1 MAHDAHSRWRFATW
15 NVASINNNPFEH
27 HASSGKE
34 SNDEDDV
41 TAFIISCERFLCADT
56 STKPSASASGARTVI
71 EASLCRNDRLD
82 AIERALVHSCGRD
95 AGRVARARAAFER
108 DVTARDAAAFLLD
121 AEIGSK
127 RLCSMPDRVTNTIR
141 AMDSVT
147 KGEQTWM
154 RPTVINCYGARMT
167 SEDDWFRR
175 WSEYMFDFTFVSID
189 GRERK
194 VMDLMIPIKR
204 AKYPAVSE
212 EEEALGIDLQV
223 FYLYAFDQALVTLAT
238 SAAGSFTGWQD
249 VRAKLVDD
257 LVTHKF
263 SRTLDA
269 LEKIFLSSGDAVAP
283 QTAACFLQEV
293 GASLADALEARPHV
307 KSRYDVLRPKDMD
320 VKRDQNSI
328 IVLSKA
334 FTRGCEITEATS
346 EILET
351 LGDGVTK
358 FSKGDFCA
366 FLAHKVLFCSYH
378 GDTDGLQTKTITG
391 AVQDWC
397 SANASVVDGCV
408 FCMDANTHVFHREGK
423 KQGARDFI
431 DFVAS
436 STTFASCWTLAG
448 VDVER
453 DAMTTFSARTFLQ
466 AQLNKAVKRDEC
478 ASSELTDRHPKDHV
492 LVALRDDTSATI
504 ASSVA
509 IARVNAIDFTVDPPK
524 ALAFD
529 PSAMFQNA
537 QFPSDHAC
545 VLFDCALSFMHH

>member
-1 MAHDAHSRWRFATW
+1 
-15 NVASINNNPFEH
+15 
-27 HASSGKE
+27 
-34 SNDEDDV
+34 
-41 TAFIISCERFLCADT
+41 
-56 STKPSASASGARTVI
+56 
-71 EASLCRNDRLD
+71 
-82 AIERALVHSCGRD
+82 
-95 AGRVARARAAFER
+95 
-108 DVTARDAAAFLLD
+108 
-121 AEIGSK
+121 
-127 RLCSMPDRVTNTIR
+127 MPDRVTNTIR

-334 FTRGCEITEATS
+334 LTRGCEITEATS

-351 LGDGVTK
+351 LGDVVTK

-366 FLAHKVLFCSYH
+366 FLEHKVLFCSYH

-408 FCMDANTHVFHREGK
+408 FGMDANTHVFNREGK

-436 STTFASCWTLAG
+436 
-448 VDVER
+448 
-453 DAMTTFSARTFLQ
+453 
-466 AQLNKAVKRDEC
+466 
-478 ASSELTDRHPKDHV
+478 
-492 LVALRDDTSATI
+492 
-504 ASSVA
+504 
-509 IARVNAIDFTVDPPK
+509 
-524 ALAFD
+524 
-529 PSAMFQNA
+529 
-537 QFPSDHAC
+537 
-545 VLFDCALSFMHH
+545 